1 MNYIRHL
8 TAFYQKILGDARL
21 NPTHISLYHALFQL
35 WNLNRFENPISI
47 NRAQVLHFCKI
58 GSYTTFYKC
67 MYDLHNW
74 GYIEYLPSHNPFKGS
89 LVHLYIFETT
99 NTNAKESTSPES
111 QQAVDHQLSNI
122 DSSYVQELYPSINSS
137 NCTNKTREENTQAQY
152 PNNAPFS
159 KNEENGKRKAR
170 LKSKRKKIA
179 VKKEKDFIPPSL
191 DYILD
196 FFQNEKYAEKEG
208 RKFYYHY
215 EANGWKVSGKS
226 PMKNWEA
233 AAHSWMMKTDKFNL
247 DQKPS
252 SVIIKN
258 SKNYDEPL

>member
-8 TAFYQKILGDARL
+8 TAFYQKIMADARL
-21 NPTHISLYHALFQL
+21 NPTHVSLYHALFQL
-35 WNLNRFENPISI
+35 WNLNRFENPVSI
-47 NRAQVLHFCKI
+47 NRTQVLHFCKI

-74 GYIEYLPSHNPFKGS
+74 GYINYLPSHNPFKGS

-99 NTNAKESTSPES
+99 NINAKESTSPES
-111 QQAVDHQLSNI
+111 QQAMDQQLSNI

-137 NCTNKTREENTQAQY
+137 NNTNKTREENTRAQISSSSQ
-152 PNNAPFS
+152 FS
-159 KNEENGKRKAR
+159 ENEKKSKSKEG
-170 LKSKRKKIA
+170 LKIKRKKIA

-191 DYILD
+191 HKILD
-196 FFQNEKYAEKEG
+196 FFQNENYAEKEG

-215 EANGWKVSGKS
+215 AANGWKVSGKS

-233 AAHSWMMKTDKFNL
+233 AAHSWMLKTDKFNPA
-247 DQKPS
+247 QKPN